1 MQIGIDLGATK
12 IESVVL
18 DNQGN
23 EKLRE
28 RVDCPK
34 NYNSIIEKIKKI
46 VFDIE
51 AKFQKTLTLGVCH
64 PGVHSPQSGLVK
76 NAPNCIWIEKKP
88 FQKDLREALGRE
100 VFCENDANCFAL
112 SEAIDGAGKHY
123 KIVYGIILG
132 SGAGGGLVIDKQ
144 IVNGPNGIAGEW
156 GHNQLPYMA
165 ARREELDTSSLRESE
180 IESFISG
187 MGLAKKYNKKYKK
200 NLKAKEIF
208 ELYRKHDIEADR
220 FIDEFKINLAMS
232 LATIV
237 NILDPDA
244 FVFGGGVSNSIDF
257 FPEIQN
263 LVKKYVIG
271 KEYEGVFLKPKFGD
285 ASGVRGAAR
294 LGRTTTY

>member
-1 MQIGIDLGATK
+1 MQIGIDLGASK
-12 IESVVL
+12 IESVIL
-18 DNQGN
+18 DEQGN
-23 EKLRE
+23 EKHRE

-34 NYNSIIEKIKKI
+34 NYDSIIEQIKKI
-46 VFDIE
+46 VSDIE
-51 AKFQKTLTLGVCH
+51 KKVQKTLPLGVCH

-165 ARREELDTSSLRESE
+165 AKKEELNTTSLRESE

-187 MGLAKKYNKKYKK
+187 LGLAKKYNKKYKK

-208 ELYRKHDIEADR
+208 DLYRKHDIEADK

-232 LATIV
+232 LSTII

-257 FPEIQN
+257 FNEIQT

-271 KEYEGVFLKPKFGD
+271 REYDGVFLKPKFGD

-294 LGRTTTY
+294 LGRKTTY

>member
-1 MQIGIDLGATK
+1 MSLPI
-12 IESVVL
+12 
-18 DNQGN
+18 
-23 EKLRE
+23 
-28 RVDCPK
+28 
-34 NYNSIIEKIKKI
+34 
-46 VFDIE
+46 
-51 AKFQKTLTLGVCH
+51 GVCH

-112 SEAIDGAGKHY
+112 SESIDGAGKHY

-165 ARREELDTSSLRESE
+165 AKKEELNTSSLRESE

-187 MGLAKKYNKKYKK
+187 LGLAKKYNKKYKK

-220 FIDEFKINLAMS
+220 FIDEFKVNLAMS
-232 LATIV
+232 LSTII

-271 KEYEGVFLKPKFGD
+271 REYDGVFLKPKFGD

-294 LGRTTTY
+294 LGRKTTY

>member
-1 MQIGIDLGATK
+1 MQIGIDLGASK

-18 DNQGN
+18 DEQGN
-23 EKLRE
+23 EKHRQ

-34 NYNSIIEKIKKI
+34 NYNSIIEEIKKI
-46 VFDIE
+46 VSEIE
-51 AKFQKTLTLGVCH
+51 SKIDKTLPLGVCH

-165 ARREELDTSSLRESE
+165 AKKENLNTTSLRESE
-180 IESFISG
+180 IESFTSG
-187 MGLAKKYNKKYKK
+187 MGLAKKYNKRYKQ

-208 ELYRKHDIEADR
+208 ELYRKHDIEADK

-232 LATIV
+232 LSTII

-257 FPEIQN
+257 FPEIQT

-271 KEYEGVFLKPKFGD
+271 REYDGVFLKPKFGD

-294 LGRTTTY
+294 LGRKTTY